1 MDYTEYTGFLGSRAS
16 SAFDLAYLILLLLI
30 PTLVWSLELLILRK
44 NYLLHKRVQ
53 LSITLAFLVA
63 TAVFFAAFFLNGW
76 RHRAAPSVSEIPAIT
91 YMTLTIHLVFWLITG
106 LIWMWLLVQSLRKIP
121 NPPQACEF
129 GPFYIFW
136 SVMLALQLFLTTLTG
151 WEFYLLAFCF

>member
-1 MDYTEYTGFLGSRAS
+1 MDYTEYTGLLGTRAS

-30 PTLVWSLELLILRK
+30 PAFVWSLELLILRK
-44 NYLLHKRVQ
+44 NYQLHKKVQ
-53 LSITLAFLVA
+53 LTLSFAFLVA
-63 TAVFFAAFFLNGW
+63 SAVLFAAFFLNGW
-76 RHRAAPSVSEIPAIT
+76 RHRAAASVAEIPAIT
-91 YMTLTIHLVFWLITG
+91 YMTLTIHLAFWLVTG

-136 SVMLALQLFLTTLTG
+136 SVMLALQFFLTTLTG